1 MPRSFSHAKEQSAA
15 SQQCCRYTGARHV
28 RRADPKPAGRL
39 NQCLRPLTLPCA
51 ATKTLL
57 LERQGRLLRIA
68 LNRPNELN
76 AVNREMHEELSDVFN
91 FAALD
96 ELSDVVIL
104 TGAGRAFSAGGD
116 LDHIARNA
124 ASPELF
130 DQDVRLAKRIV
141 FALLDLD
148 KPVVCRLNGHAVGLG
163 ATLALLCDVIFAAEH
178 AKIGDPHV
186 ALGLV
191 AGDGG
196 AAIWPQ
202 RIGFGRAKEYLLT
215 GELLTAQQAREI
227 GLINHCVPAADLDG
241 AVGAFC
247 ERLLRNSTNAVRWTK
262 VLINLE
268 LKRVA
273 TAVMDAGIAY
283 EALTVRSAEHR
294 AGVEALIQKKRKS
307 DR

>member
-1 MPRSFSHAKEQSAA
+1 MSTPNERSYE
-15 SQQCCRYTGARHV
+15 
-28 RRADPKPAGRL
+28 
-39 NQCLRPLTLPCA
+39 TLA
-51 ATKTLL
+51 LSRK
-57 LERQGRLLRIA
+57 GRLLTIT
-68 LNRPNELN
+68 LNRPDTLN
-76 AVNREMHEELSDVFN
+76 AVNRKMHEELGDVFN

-96 ELSDVVIL
+96 EDSDVVVL

-116 LDHIARNA
+116 LEHIARNA
-124 ASPELF
+124 ANPHLF
-130 DQDVRLAKRIV
+130 DEEARLAKRIV
-141 FALLDLD
+141 FSMLDLD
-148 KPVVCRLNGHAVGLG
+148 KPLVCRMNGHAVGLG
-163 ATLALLCDVIFAAEH
+163 ATLALLSDVIFAAEN

-215 GELLTAQQAREI
+215 GELLTAKQAVEI
-227 GLINHCVPAADLDG
+227 GLINHCLPATELDG
-241 AVGAFC
+241 AVDAFC
-247 ERLLRNSTNAVRWTK
+247 ERLLNGSRNAIRWTK

-283 EALTVRSAEHR
+283 EAVTVRSADHR
-294 AGVEALIQKKRKS
+294 EGVQALKEKRKPKFGGP
-307 DR
+307 

>member
-1 MPRSFSHAKEQSAA
+1 MSTPAEPALRSYQTIALSRK
-15 SQQCCRYTGARHV
+15 
-28 RRADPKPAGRL
+28 
-39 NQCLRPLTLPCA
+39 
-51 ATKTLL
+51 
-57 LERQGRLLRIA
+57 GRLLTIT
-68 LNRPNELN
+68 LNRPDTLN
-76 AVNREMHEELSDVFN
+76 AVNREMHEELADVFN

-96 ELSDVVIL
+96 EDSDVVVL

-116 LDHIARNA
+116 LEHISRNA
-124 ASPELF
+124 ANPELF
-130 DQDVRLAKRIV
+130 DAEVRLAKRIV

-148 KPVVCRLNGHAVGLG
+148 KPLVCRMNGHAVGLG
-163 ATLALLCDVIFAAEH
+163 ATLALFSDVIFAAES

-186 ALGLV
+186 AIGLV

-215 GELLTAQQAREI
+215 GELLTARQAAEI
-227 GLINHCVPAADLDG
+227 GLVNHCVPADELDV
-241 AVGAFC
+241 AVEAFC
-247 ERLLRNSTNAVRWTK
+247 ERLLNGSRNAIRWTK

-283 EALTVRSAEHR
+283 EAVTVRSADHR
-294 AGVEALIQKKRKS
+294 EGVKALVEKRKPIFG
-307 DR
+307 R